1 MELNLKGMS
10 NSNEIV
16 AKKIDDKLKEAG
28 LISGTEKRLMGDLA
42 KGNLKD
48 YDWKVALE
56 EIINKEDNEE
66 IAKDEAE

>member
-1 MELNLKGMS
+1 MEPNLKGMS
-10 NSNEIV
+10 NSNEII
-16 AKKIDDKLKEAG
+16 AKIIDDKLKEAG

-66 IAKDEAE
+66 IAKNEAE

>member
-1 MELNLKGMS
+1 MS

-28 LISGTEKRLMGDLA
+28 LISGTEKRLMCDLA

-48 YDWKVALE
+48 YDWKVAFE
-56 EIINKEDNEE
+56 EIINNEDNEE